1 VRYIAQHS
9 HATYV
14 FAYVCLYVEKEEQ
27 EVRLEEAYPGAEGT
41 YLDYFQDLLLR
52 QVRRRRRR
60 RRRPQ
65 EVTLTMTADDVG
77 DGDGD
82 GVLRVIKVEALVS
95 ECGVSPLLPGV
106 VRKLWFRY
114 LTTREGQ
121 VANNEA
127 YRNRLANRSS
137 TPHHHPLC
145 RALLDLRFL
154 ACLVRWV
161 RCVAL
166 WLLHC
171 RGQGEG
177 EEEEGGGG
185 GGGGTQPG

>member
-1 VRYIAQHS
+1 MCL
-9 HATYV
+9 
-14 FAYVCLYVEKEEQ
+14 YVCLYVEKEEQ

-52 QVRRRRRR
+52 QVRRRSS

-65 EVTLTMTADDVG
+65 EVTLTMTADDDA

-137 TPHHHPLC
+137 PPHHHPPC
-145 RALLDLRFL
+145 RALYSTYV
-154 ACLVRWV
+154 CLTCLCAVRAV
-161 RCVAL
+161 RGPVAL
-166 WLLHC
+166 ALQRPRPRR
-171 RGQGEG
+171 RGRRGRRG
-177 EEEEGGGG
+177 RRN
-185 GGGGTQPG
+185 PARVMR

>member
-1 VRYIAQHS
+1 
-9 HATYV
+9 
-14 FAYVCLYVEKEEQ
+14 
-27 EVRLEEAYPGAEGT
+27 
-41 YLDYFQDLLLR
+41 
-52 QVRRRRRR
+52 
-60 RRRPQ
+60 
-65 EVTLTMTADDVG
+65 MTAYIY
-77 DGDGD
+77 DGDGG

-121 VANNEA
+121 VVNNEA

-145 RALLDLRFL
+145 RALYSTNLRL
-154 ACLVRWV
+154 SGVRCV

-166 WLLHC
+166 WILFC
-171 RGQGEG
+171 RGKGQG